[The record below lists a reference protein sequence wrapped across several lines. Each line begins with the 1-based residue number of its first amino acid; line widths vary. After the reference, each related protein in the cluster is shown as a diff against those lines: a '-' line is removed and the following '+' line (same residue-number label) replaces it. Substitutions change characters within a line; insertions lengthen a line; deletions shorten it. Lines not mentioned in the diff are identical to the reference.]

1 MLVLERLLTLT
12 HSIFYVLFFVPHR
25 QSLRVELSWIER
37 IVDGTHRGWNASW
50 IERIVDRTH
59 RGQYFSCGLAWLIF
73 GGQEVVGG
81 I

>member
-1 MLVLERLLTLT
+1 
-12 HSIFYVLFFVPHR
+12 
-25 QSLRVELSWIER
+25 
-37 IVDGTHRGWNASW
+37 
-50 IERIVDRTH
+50 VDRTH